1 MTSIREVARIAGV
14 SPATVSRVMN
24 GTAKVNEEKRKRV
37 EAAIEETGFRP
48 NELARA
54 LYKQSSKMIGAIVPD
69 IENPFFSELA
79 KAVEDEAYKNGYR
92 IMLCN
97 SGDDLE
103 KEMANIQ
110 MFQQLQADG
119 IIITTNCAETGRILK
134 NCPVP
139 AVLEDCKLDNIGEH
153 AFVEADNYQGGCLA
167 TQHLLECGSKKIVCM
182 KEPTGYSS
190 GRKRYKGYADVC
202 KKYGLKERIVDCCY
216 DYESGLRAA
225 EEILKRYPEAD
236 GVIAGNDI
244 VAMSIYKVFTRHG
257 KKIPQEIQLVGF
269 DDVGFGKLFIPELTT
284 IHQPIREMGHL
295 AAEIIIKAVN
305 KEPYEKENVFGVEL
319 VKRETTKEKNMVMC
333 VDSEDF

>member
-103 KEMANIQ
+103 ELSGSGCACR
-110 MFQQLQADG
+110 LQAG
-119 IIITTNCAETGRILK
+119 
-134 NCPVP
+134 
-139 AVLEDCKLDNIGEH
+139 
-153 AFVEADNYQGGCLA
+153 
-167 TQHLLECGSKKIVCM
+167 
-182 KEPTGYSS
+182 
-190 GRKRYKGYADVC
+190 
-202 KKYGLKERIVDCCY
+202 
-216 DYESGLRAA
+216 
-225 EEILKRYPEAD
+225 
-236 GVIAGNDI
+236 
-244 VAMSIYKVFTRHG
+244 
-257 KKIPQEIQLVGF
+257 
-269 DDVGFGKLFIPELTT
+269 
-284 IHQPIREMGHL
+284 
-295 AAEIIIKAVN
+295 
-305 KEPYEKENVFGVEL
+305 
-319 VKRETTKEKNMVMC
+319 
-333 VDSEDF
+333 

>member
-139 AVLEDCKLDNIGEH
+139 
-153 AFVEADNYQGGCLA
+153 CL
-167 TQHLLECGSKKIVCM
+167 
-182 KEPTGYSS
+182 
-190 GRKRYKGYADVC
+190 
-202 KKYGLKERIVDCCY
+202 
-216 DYESGLRAA
+216 
-225 EEILKRYPEAD
+225 
-236 GVIAGNDI
+236 
-244 VAMSIYKVFTRHG
+244 
-257 KKIPQEIQLVGF
+257 
-269 DDVGFGKLFIPELTT
+269 
-284 IHQPIREMGHL
+284 
-295 AAEIIIKAVN
+295 
-305 KEPYEKENVFGVEL
+305 
-319 VKRETTKEKNMVMC
+319 
-333 VDSEDF
+333 